1 MVLRNLHVFLAV
13 LSISGFIARGILM
26 LRDSPLLS
34 ARWVRVAPH
43 VVDTLLL
50 AAGIWLA
57 ARMSQYPFVHGWL
70 TAKVFA
76 IIAYIVV
83 GAVGLRY
90 GRTKRIRATAW
101 VGAILIFLYIVG
113 VALTRSPTLG

>member
-1 MVLRNLHVFLAV
+1 MLLKNLHVFLAL

-34 ARWVRVAPH
+34 ARWIKIAPH

-50 AAGIWLA
+50 VAGVWLA
-57 ARMSQYPFVHGWL
+57 IRIGQYPFVDGWL
-70 TAKVFA
+70 TAKVLG

-83 GAVGLRY
+83 GTIALRR
-90 GRTKRIRATAW
+90 GRTKRIRAIAW
-101 VGAILIFLYIVG
+101 VGAIVIFLYIIG
-113 VALTRSPTLG
+113 VAVTRSPTLG

>member
-1 MVLRNLHVFLAV
+1 MLRDLHVFLAL

-34 ARWVRVAPH
+34 ARWIRVAPH

-57 ARMSQYPFVHGWL
+57 IGISQYPFIDGWL
-70 TAKVFA
+70 TAKVLG
-76 IIAYIVV
+76 IVAYIVV
-83 GAVGLRY
+83 GAIGLRY
-90 GRTKRIRATAW
+90 GRTKRIRAIAW
-101 VGAILIFLYIVG
+101 VGAIVIFLYIIG
-113 VALTRSPTLG
+113 VAVTRSPTLG

>member
-1 MVLRNLHVFLAV
+1 MLKNIHILLAA

-43 VVDTLLL
+43 IIDTLLL

-57 ARMSQYPFVHGWL
+57 VRISQYPFVDGWL
-70 TAKVFA
+70 TAKVFG
-76 IIAYIVV
+76 IVAYIVV
-83 GAVGLRY
+83 GAIGLRY
-90 GRTKRIRATAW
+90 GRTKRIRAVAW
-101 VGAILIFLYIVG
+101 IGAILIFLYIIG
-113 VALTRSPTLG
+113 VAVTRSPTLG

>member
-1 MVLRNLHVFLAV
+1 
-13 LSISGFIARGILM
+13 
-26 LRDSPLLS
+26 
-34 ARWVRVAPH
+34 
-43 VVDTLLL
+43 
-50 AAGIWLA
+50 
-57 ARMSQYPFVHGWL
+57 MSQYPFVHGWL